1 MAKKT
6 IRDIPLQGRKLLVRA
21 DFNVPLTERGKISND
36 RRMRMTVPTL
46 RAAIDGG
53 AAVIVMSHLGRPSGD
68 PKKDAKYRMDEVAMR
83 LADLLGRPV
92 RKADEVVGPDVTRV
106 AASLKPREV
115 FVLENL
121 RFHPGEKKGDPALA
135 KDLAS
140 LADAYVNDAFGACHN
155 DDASMIAVPKE
166 FPPGSR
172 VAGLLLERELEIVDG
187 LLGAPKQPMVSIM
200 GGAKVSDK
208 IALIQNLIPRVERL
222 LIGGAMAYTFLA
234 AAGRPVGG
242 SRVERDCLDVARK
255 LADLA
260 GAKLLLPVDHLV
272 AERPDA
278 AAKTQVVSQIPDG
291 WCGMDI
297 GSATIAAYEAAIIAA
312 GTVVWNGPLGKF
324 EDEPFR
330 RGTRAVAEAMARSG
344 AVTVVG
350 GGETAEAVEAF
361 DLAGRMTHVS
371 TGGGAFLAYLGGEEF
386 ESLRVLDER

>member
-1 MAKKT
+1 
-6 IRDIPLQGRKLLVRA
+6 LVRA
-21 DFNVPLTERGKISND
+21 DFNVPLTEGGKISND
-36 RRMRMTVPTL
+36 RRMRMTAPTL
-46 RAAIDGG
+46 RAALDGG

-68 PKKDAKYRMDEVAMR
+68 PKKDAKYRMDVVAMR
-83 LADLLGRPV
+83 LADLLDRPV
-92 RKADEVVGPDVTRV
+92 RKADEVVGADVTRV
-106 AASLKPREV
+106 ANSLKPGEV

-121 RFHPGEKKGDPALA
+121 RFHPGEKKGDSTFA
-135 KDLAS
+135 KELAS
-140 LADAYVNDAFGACHN
+140 LADAYVNDAFGTCHN

-172 VAGLLLERELEIVDG
+172 VAGLLLHRELEIVQG

-208 IALIQNLIPRVERL
+208 IALIQNLIPRVRRL

-234 AAGRPVGG
+234 AAGRPVGS
-242 SRVERDCLDVARK
+242 SRVEKDSVDVARK
-255 LADLA
+255 LADTA
-260 GAKLLLPVDHLV
+260 GDKLMLPVDHLV

-278 AAKTQVVSQIPDG
+278 TAKTQVVREIPDG

-297 GSATIAAYEAAIIAA
+297 GPATIAAYETVIRSA

-330 RGTRAVAEAMARSG
+330 RGTRAVAEAMARCA

-386 ESLRVLDER
+386 ESLKVLDEC